1 MSNNIDNI
9 VTLADIC
16 EVLQGK
22 NVDKKKTNE
31 RGEGLPIVVGASDLV
46 QGRFVPKRW
55 CKEKINAPVF
65 SEEGDILISVVGTL
79 GKMGVNADGPAVL
92 SKHVCALRP
101 KQGVSRQYLMAVI
114 SRLLLDAIPDTA
126 DDVVLGFQ
134 NKVDIDVLKKIR
146 FTLPALFIQEWI
158 VKVADIRAGERTL
171 EPSAGQGNIAQ
182 FMPTPDCIELDPKN
196 RAVLIEKGFRVIGDD
211 FMTFEPSEPY
221 DVIVMNPPFCKR
233 QDALHILKAI
243 SIAKRK
249 VVAIAS
255 YAVMWR
261 TDGPYKE
268 LRDVVEHLGGYISE
282 LPDKSFKE
290 SGTMVKT
297 ALVVVEKTL

>member
-1 MSNNIDNI
+1 MKIDKS
-9 VTLADIC
+9 VV
-16 EVLQGK
+16 EVLKTSEIDGSLLRLPGQLERKLYERVAKALKSIGGK
-22 NVDKKKTNE
+22 WSSAKKAFVFKE
-31 RGEGLPIVVGASDLV
+31 DVGDLV
-46 QGRFVPKRW
+46 TS
-55 CKEKINAPVF
+55 I
-65 SEEGDILISVVGTL
+65 
-79 GKMGVNADGPAVL
+79 ADTGEFTPERQTFQFFPTPE
-92 SKHVCALRP
+92 ALAR
-101 KQGVSRQYLMAVI
+101 
-114 SRLLLDAIPDTA
+114 
-126 DDVVLGFQ
+126 
-134 NKVDIDVLKKIR
+134 
-146 FTLPALFIQEWI
+146 EI

-196 RAVLIEKGFRVIGDD
+196 RAVLIEKGFRVVGDD

-268 LRDVVEHLGGYISE
+268 LRDVVEHLGGHISE
-282 LPDKSFKE
+282 LPDKSFNE

>member
-1 MSNNIDNI
+1 MKIDKS
-9 VTLADIC
+9 VV
-16 EVLQGK
+16 EVLKTSEIDGSLLRLPGQLERKLYERVAKVLKSIGGK
-22 NVDKKKTNE
+22 WSSAKKAFVFKE
-31 RGEGLPIVVGASDLV
+31 DVGDLV
-46 QGRFVPKRW
+46 TS
-55 CKEKINAPVF
+55 I
-65 SEEGDILISVVGTL
+65 
-79 GKMGVNADGPAVL
+79 ADTGEFTPERQTFQFFPTPE
-92 SKHVCALRP
+92 ALAR
-101 KQGVSRQYLMAVI
+101 
-114 SRLLLDAIPDTA
+114 
-126 DDVVLGFQ
+126 
-134 NKVDIDVLKKIR
+134 
-146 FTLPALFIQEWI
+146 EI

-182 FMPTPDCIELDPKN
+182 FMHTPDCIELDPKN
-196 RAVLIEKGFRVIGDD
+196 RAVLIEKGFRVVGDD

-268 LRDVVEHLGGYISE
+268 LRDVVEHLGGYITE
-282 LPDKSFKE
+282 LPDKLFKE

-297 ALVVVEKTL
+297 ALVVVEKSI

>member
-1 MSNNIDNI
+1 MKIDKS
-9 VTLADIC
+9 VV
-16 EVLQGK
+16 EVLKTSEIDGSLLRLPGQLERKLYERVAKVLKSIGGK
-22 NVDKKKTNE
+22 WSSAKKAFVFKE
-31 RGEGLPIVVGASDLV
+31 DVGDLV
-46 QGRFVPKRW
+46 TS
-55 CKEKINAPVF
+55 I
-65 SEEGDILISVVGTL
+65 
-79 GKMGVNADGPAVL
+79 ADTGEFTPERQTFQFFPTPE
-92 SKHVCALRP
+92 ALAR
-101 KQGVSRQYLMAVI
+101 
-114 SRLLLDAIPDTA
+114 
-126 DDVVLGFQ
+126 
-134 NKVDIDVLKKIR
+134 
-146 FTLPALFIQEWI
+146 EI

-196 RAVLIEKGFRVIGDD
+196 RAVLIEKGFRVVGDD

-268 LRDVVEHLGGYISE
+268 LRDVVEHLGGYISK
-282 LPDKSFKE
+282 LPDKLFKE

>member
-1 MSNNIDNI
+1 MKIDKSVVEVLKTSEFDGGLLRLPGQLERKLYERVAKVLKSIGGKWSSAKKAFVFKEDVGDI
-9 VTLADIC
+9 VTSIADTGEFTPERQTFQFFPTPEALAR
-16 EVLQGK
+16 E
-22 NVDKKKTNE
+22 
-31 RGEGLPIVVGASDLV
+31 
-46 QGRFVPKRW
+46 
-55 CKEKINAPVF
+55 
-65 SEEGDILISVVGTL
+65 
-79 GKMGVNADGPAVL
+79 
-92 SKHVCALRP
+92 
-101 KQGVSRQYLMAVI
+101 
-114 SRLLLDAIPDTA
+114 
-126 DDVVLGFQ
+126 
-134 NKVDIDVLKKIR
+134 
-146 FTLPALFIQEWI
+146 I

-196 RAVLIEKGFRVIGDD
+196 RAVLIEKGFRVVGDD

-249 VVAIAS
+249 VIAIAS

-268 LRDVVEHLGGYISE
+268 LRDVVEHLGGYITE